1 MAKKVYK
8 SLMSKNGRWGVA
20 YQVFHKG
27 CKNLNVKSYKNGIR
41 FWKDSFN
48 TGTLALVINCT
59 RLMIY
64 FPCGKNTKETC

>member
-8 SLMSKNGRWGVA
+8 SIMSKNGRWGVA

-27 CKNLNVKSYKNGIR
+27 CKNLKANAYKNGIR

-48 TGTLALVINCT
+48 TGILAFVFGCT
-59 RLMIY
+59 RIMFY
-64 FPCGKNTKETC
+64 FPYGKKVNEIC